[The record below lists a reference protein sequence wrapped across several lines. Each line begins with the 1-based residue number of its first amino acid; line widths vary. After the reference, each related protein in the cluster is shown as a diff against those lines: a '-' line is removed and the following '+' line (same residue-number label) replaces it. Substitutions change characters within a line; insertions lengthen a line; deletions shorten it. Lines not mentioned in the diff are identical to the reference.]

1 MNSTPDNSSTTPGA
15 GAGAGAGAGGSVDVD
30 RRRALGVTLFLF
42 VLIAAFSIYL
52 VNFWLTD
59 ARVDLTEQ
67 NLYSLTPGTEALLG
81 RMQDEGI
88 KPIEVSL
95 FFSETTGK
103 TLPKFIKEFL
113 TYDQY
118 IRSLLREY
126 ERGSD
131 GRVQLD
137 FIDPVPDSD
146 EAQRAADLGLDGK
159 LINQEGDLFYFGLS
173 FETQTGSR
181 QVLPFLWPAEQENV
195 EYEISKALYGLLW
208 PQKSKLGVLSSLE
221 VLGSSSDPFMAQ
233 MLAAQGKQP
242 APKWVAIQLL
252 EELYEVV
259 PVDAAASEIPA
270 DLDLLVVIHPK
281 DLPMKTLAAIDRHVV
296 AGGNAMIFVDPY
308 SLDDQAPQNP
318 QQPWAALQYEPA
330 SDVGE
335 LFTAWGIGMVPNG
348 FAADFD
354 LAVRRPVQQFGP
366 AESVIVDMQFT
377 GDALEE
383 SVDLSSPIFRGSAD
397 LRMLLAGALETT
409 SDGENESSEADSST
423 EVDSASEN
431 SELERLPLIVTT
443 EAGTT
448 LNIQPGFGGG
458 GGLAYTDLNNPAKL
472 RDNYTASGAVALA
485 YLLRGQFPSAFPQG
499 VEYPDREAE
508 RPPNLPPG
516 VELPPPAD
524 AQMIRADPVAAEGR
538 SPATVLVF
546 ADVDF
551 IGDQIA
557 FVRSPFGIVQAAN
570 DNHRVL
576 LNSVD
581 LLLGAEELM
590 AIRSTKRLD
599 RPFELFDDIEAQ
611 AEKDTLDRER
621 EIREDIETFQQQL
634 RDKQTAITSRNA
646 SLFQKEVQDEV
657 QDLNDRIAGAN
668 RELREIRKSR
678 RQALERQES
687 SVRFAVMG
695 WMPIVMLMF
704 GVWRFARRR
713 T

>member
-1 MNSTPDNSSTTPGA
+1 MNSTQSNSSTPQGQTDDI
-15 GAGAGAGAGGSVDVD
+15 SVDQN
-30 RRRALGVTLFLF
+30 RKRALGVTLFLF
-42 VLIAAFSIYL
+42 AVVAAFSVYL
-52 VNFWLTD
+52 INYWLSD

-67 NLYSLTPGTEALLG
+67 NLYSLTSGTEALLD
-81 RMQDEGI
+81 RMQEEGT
-88 KPIEVSL
+88 KPLDVTL

-118 IRSLLREY
+118 MRSLLREY
-126 ERGSD
+126 ERGSG
-131 GRVQLD
+131 GRIRLD

-146 EAQRAADLGLDGK
+146 EAQRAADLGLEGK
-159 LINQEGDLFYFGLS
+159 LINQDGDLFYFGLS
-173 FETQTGSR
+173 IETQTGSR
-181 QVLPFLWPAEQENV
+181 QVLPFMWPAEQENV
-195 EYEISKALYGLLW
+195 EYEVSKALYGLLW

-221 VLGSSSDPFMAQ
+221 VLGSASDPFMAQ

-242 APKWVAIQLL
+242 SPKWVAIQLL

-259 PVDAAASEIPA
+259 PVDAAATEIPA

-281 DLPMKTLAAIDRHVV
+281 ELPKKTVAAIDRHVV

-308 SLDDQAPQNP
+308 ALGDQAPQNP
-318 QQPWAALQYEPA
+318 QQPWAALQYQPA
-330 SDVGE
+330 SDLGE
-335 LFTAWGIGMVPNG
+335 LFAAWGIERVPNG

-397 LRMLLAGALETT
+397 LRMLLAGALRTT
-409 SDGENESSEADSST
+409 AGAGADGADEADASQAG
-423 EVDSASEN
+423 DSD
-431 SELERLPLIVTT
+431 LERLPLIVTT
-443 EAGTT
+443 EAGAT
-448 LNIQPGFGGG
+448 LNIQPGFGGA

-472 RDNYTASGAVALA
+472 RDSYSASGAVTLA
-485 YLLRGQFPSAFPQG
+485 YSLSGQFPSAFPDG

-516 VELPPPAD
+516 VEMPPPAD
-524 AQMIRADPVAAEGR
+524 AQMIRAEAVPADQQ
-538 SPATVLVF
+538 SPATVMVF

-599 RPFELFDDIEAQ
+599 RPFELFDEIEAQ

-657 QDLNDRIAGAN
+657 ADLNERIAGAN

-687 SVRFAVMG
+687 GVRFAVMG
-695 WMPIVMLMF
+695 WMPIVMLIA
-704 GVWRFARRR
+704 GVWRFTRRR
-713 T
+713 S